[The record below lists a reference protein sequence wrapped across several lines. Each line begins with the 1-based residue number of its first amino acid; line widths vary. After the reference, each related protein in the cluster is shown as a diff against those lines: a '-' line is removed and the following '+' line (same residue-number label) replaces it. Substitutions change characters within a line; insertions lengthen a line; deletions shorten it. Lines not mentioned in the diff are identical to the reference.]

1 MGCAPRKTTRLPRA
15 QVVEHKTNMDTDPEA
30 AYERRHQREAAHQ
43 RRQESRR
50 DDLRHAA
57 SVLIP
62 DQGLSVTL
70 TQLAAQA
77 RVSRGVAVG
86 LYPSVASV
94 AVDLVCRTW
103 RKLIETTAPTPETTP
118 EDFLARLIE
127 ALRAGKAAHRVWQ
140 AIQCGLQ
147 PHLQRTLAEAEAFL
161 ALCIGEALR
170 EICPSI
176 PREAATEVGDRVLSL
191 ARHAA
196 YAASAPDPRAE
207 AALIADLLPRVY
219 TASAAVAAPIKAPRA
234 EIPSAEVPAPP
245 AWTLP
250 RPLPNGHDPP
260 RRVVA

>member
-1 MGCAPRKTTRLPRA
+1 M
-15 QVVEHKTNMDTDPEA
+15 ETDPDA
-30 AYERRHQREAAHQ
+30 AHERRRQREAAQQ

-57 SVLIP
+57 SLMIP

-77 RVSRGVAVG
+77 GVSRGVAVG
-86 LYPSVASV
+86 LYPSVAHV

-127 ALRAGKAAHRVWQ
+127 ALRADKAAHLVWQ
-140 AIQCGLQ
+140 AIHCGLL
-147 PHLQRTLAEAEAFL
+147 PRQRATMDHAEAFL
-161 ALCIGEALR
+161 SRCIGDGLR
-170 EICPSI
+170 EICPAI
-176 PREAATEVGDRVLSL
+176 PPEAATEVGDRVLSL

-207 AALIADLLPRVY
+207 AALIAELLPRFY
-219 TASAAVAAPIKAPRA
+219 KASADVAEAVATPTVAAPRP
-234 EIPSAEVPAPP
+234 EIPPAEVPAPP

-260 RRVVA
+260 RRTA